1 MSTWTRWAVGGVVG
15 SAILS
20 GGACVSGEGAFH
32 PELADVVF
40 EGGATAE
47 ALAEMVE
54 VPATE
59 NLRHGPVIT
68 FPPNNSV
75 LHSGEIVTFTW
86 GHAATAAREGAAGG
100 EWLGAAGGKW
110 FGAAARSGVAAWLGE
125 VLGAERSAH
134 AAGAEAMSGRGYFLV
149 FTTLTGSRLL
159 RVFTM
164 ETSYTP
170 DEDAW
175 KTLSAAGIWT
185 ELRVSSALFLGD
197 SLLGGT
203 GPFEGEHI
211 EFCIERE

>member
-1 MSTWTRWAVGGVVG
+1 M
-15 SAILS
+15 S

-100 EWLGAAGGKW
+100 EWLGPAGGEW
-110 FGAAARSGVAAWLGE
+110 FGATARGGVAEGAWLGATARGGVAEWLGE

-134 AAGAEAMSGRGYFLV
+134 AAGAETMSGRGYFLV

-170 DEDAW
+170 DEEAW
-175 KTLSAAGIWT
+175 KTLSSAGIWT